1 MMEEILH
8 TPYKPLHQQFV
19 TLLIEEKIPEIN
31 LSWHEQ
37 AEIHKKK
44 KQDKTKNDKKVYEL
58 LTPEFQVQMLINWQ
72 KTQQIDKSWR
82 W

>member
-44 KQDKTKNDKKVYEL
+44 KQDKKKSDKKVNEL